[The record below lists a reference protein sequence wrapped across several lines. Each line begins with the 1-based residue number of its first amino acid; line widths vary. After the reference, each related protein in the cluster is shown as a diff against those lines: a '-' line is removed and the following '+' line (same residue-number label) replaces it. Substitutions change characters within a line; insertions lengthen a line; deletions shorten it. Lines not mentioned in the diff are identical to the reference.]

1 MPRILVRALLRQLPK
16 LSAPT
21 QIPVLRTAIPYVTP
35 VPTVRP
41 TVAAFSPILSRLTP
55 SLLSGAIHRPTIP
68 AAYVPGTVLG
78 ALAQARHSHGDE
90 YQPSQ
95 RIRKRRHGFL
105 ARMRRRSGRK
115 VLARRRFKGRKSLT
129 H

>member
-1 MPRILVRALLRQLPK
+1 MPRILARTLFRQFPRLANRISVPLLYPSPRSSIATSIQPI
-16 LSAPT
+16 T
-21 QIPVLRTAIPYVTP
+21 T
-35 VPTVRP
+35 
-41 TVAAFSPILSRLTP
+41 AFSPILSRLTP
-55 SLLSGAIHRPTIP
+55 SLLSGAFHRPTIST
-68 AAYVPGTVLG
+68 AYVPGTVLG

-105 ARMRRRSGRK
+105 ARMRSRSGRK
-115 VLARRRFKGRKSLT
+115 VLARRRFKRRRSLT